1 MERPSLLVNNWAS
14 RIFSGAESFEALVL
28 SAFQY
33 QAACNPIYS
42 AYIQALGVNPSSVHT
57 LTNIPFLPIRF
68 FKTHTVKTG
77 DFEPALIFESSTT
90 TGTTPSHHFVKNSSI
105 YQESYTRGFHQ
116 CWGDPSN
123 YCILGLLP
131 SYLERQHSS
140 LVYMMEDLIKKSG
153 HPQSGFYLNDFDFLQ
168 QTLQQ
173 VEAQKQPTLLLGVTF
188 ALLDF
193 AALHPMSLQHTTII
207 ETGGMKGRGIELT
220 RAAVHAQLQKAF
232 ALTSIGSEYGMTE
245 LLSQGWSKQEGQFT
259 CPAWMKVL
267 IREEED
273 PLQVKLTGA
282 GVINIIDLANI
293 DSCCFIG
300 TDDAGKVFA
309 NGKFELLGRLDS
321 SDVRGCSLLT
331 A

>member
-14 RIFSGAESFEALVL
+14 RIFSGAESFEALAL

-42 AYIQALGVNPSSVHT
+42 AYIQALGVDPSSVHT

-68 FKTHTVKTG
+68 FKTHAIKTG

-90 TGTTPSHHFVKNSSI
+90 TGTTPSRHFVKNSSI

-116 CWGDPSN
+116 FWGDPAN

-153 HPQSGFYLNDFDFLQ
+153 HPLSGFYLNDFDTLQ
-168 QTLQQ
+168 KTLQQ
-173 VEAQKQPTLLLGVTF
+173 LEAQKQPTLLLGATF

-193 AALHPMSLQHTTII
+193 AASHPMSLQHTTII

-220 RAAVHAQLQKAF
+220 RAAE
-232 ALTSIGSEYGMTE
+232 IGR
-245 LLSQGWSKQEGQFT
+245 
-259 CPAWMKVL
+259 AHV
-267 IREEED
+267 
-273 PLQVKLTGA
+273 
-282 GVINIIDLANI
+282 
-293 DSCCFIG
+293 
-300 TDDAGKVFA
+300 
-309 NGKFELLGRLDS
+309 
-321 SDVRGCSLLT
+321 
-331 A
+331 